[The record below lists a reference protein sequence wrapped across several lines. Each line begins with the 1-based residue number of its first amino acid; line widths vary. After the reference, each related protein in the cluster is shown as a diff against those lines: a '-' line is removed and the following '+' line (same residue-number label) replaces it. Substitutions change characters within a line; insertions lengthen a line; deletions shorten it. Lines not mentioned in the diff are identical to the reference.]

1 MKHQCDPRKIWFN
14 VVEQVDP
21 FADNCEIKE
30 RKAANV
36 APRVCKAWKE
46 SLTDWIIYHCEYDWS
61 GGLRSP
67 QRSHDR
73 STICDN
79 DIGGQSDHFRHI
91 LIDRL
96 KIAPG
101 KPIFDLNVASFD
113 PAQIAHARA
122 ECLDA
127 LLRFGVLFVETDENG
142 DPACPL
148 TLLGT
153 RNKRPSGC

>member
-1 MKHQCDPRKIWFN
+1 M
-14 VVEQVDP
+14 
-21 FADNCEIKE
+21 
-30 RKAANV
+30 
-36 APRVCKAWKE
+36 
-46 SLTDWIIYHCEYDWS
+46 TDWIVHHREYDWS

-67 QRSHDR
+67 QRRNDR

-79 DIGGQSDHFRHI
+79 DIGRQSDHFRHI

-113 PAQIAHARA
+113 PAQIAHARP

-127 LLRFGVLFVETDENG
+127 LLRFGVLFVEADQKV
-142 DPACPL
+142 
-148 TLLGT
+148 T
-153 RNKRPSGC
+153 RRVRSPC